1 MVFLKIA
8 LSHKKIKIIVIFSD
22 RRLDELD
29 RADPQAALDDPRG
42 GLGAKGRPGKMRTKI
57 VRPDNEGEISD
68 GDNLE
73 QIGLPVKIYIYYK
86 NWLGALYLNY
96 TQQN

>member
-1 MVFLKIA
+1 MKIV

-29 RADPQAALDDPRG
+29 RADPRAALDNPRG
-42 GLGAKGRPGKMRTKI
+42 GLGAKGRSGKMRTKI
-57 VRPDNEGEISD
+57 VRPDNEGEILD

-73 QIGLPVKIYIYYK
+73 QIGLPVK
-86 NWLGALYLNY
+86 Y
-96 TQQN
+96 TIKIG